1 MSENISL
8 SAEIPA
14 AYQGLRLDAALSR
27 VFPQYSRTRL
37 QQWIRNREVLVDG
50 RVLRTRDIV
59 SGGEQVE
66 VRARLSEE
74 GPLDAEEIDLDI
86 VYEDPFLLVV
96 NKPAGLVVHP
106 GAGHPTGTLAN
117 ALLYHDPGLSAIP
130 RAGIVHRLDKDTSGL
145 LVVARQ
151 LQSHCALVDQLQQR
165 TVKRKYEVLVHG
177 RVIAGGSVGAPIGR
191 HPVDRKKM
199 AVTPSGKPAI
209 THYRVRKN
217 FDTCTHLDVQLET
230 GRTHQI
236 RVHMAHLRFPVVGDP
251 VYGKRTTGEGTAE
264 ATALAGF
271 PRQALHAC
279 HLEITHPEYSRTCT
293 WSAPLPQDFRQL
305 LEVLAGHA
313 HAMP

>member
-1 MSENISL
+1 MRENISL

-106 GAGHPTGTLAN
+106 GAGNPTGTLAN

-177 RVIAGGSVGAPIGR
+177 RVIAGGSVEAPIGR

-251 VYGKRTTGEGTAE
+251 VYGKRTTGAGTAE
-264 ATALAGF
+264 AIALARF

-279 HLEITHPEYSRTCT
+279 HLEITHPEDSRTCT

-305 LEVLAGHA
+305 LEVLAGHS
-313 HAMP
+313 HAAP

>member
-1 MSENISL
+1 MRENISL

-86 VYEDPFLLVV
+86 VYEDPFCCRQQA
-96 NKPAGLVVHP
+96 PGLVVAP
-106 GAGHPTGTLAN
+106 RCGYAAGQLAN
-117 ALLYHDPGLSAIP
+117 ALLIHAQACPAFQGPVSCIGWTRIP
-130 RAGIVHRLDKDTSGL
+130 RVAGGGPSTQIMCTGDP
-145 LVVARQ
+145 
-151 LQSHCALVDQLQQR
+151 LQQR

-177 RVIAGGSVGAPIGR
+177 RVIAGGSVEAPIGR

-251 VYGKRTTGEGTAE
+251 VYGKRTTGAGTVCRSRSR
-264 ATALAGF
+264 LARF
-271 PRQALHAC
+271 HAR
-279 HLEITHPEYSRTCT
+279 P
-293 WSAPLPQDFRQL
+293 AM
-305 LEVLAGHA
+305 HA
-313 HAMP
+313 I

>member
-14 AYQGLRLDAALSR
+14 AYRGLRLDAALSR

-66 VRARLSEE
+66 VRAHLSEE
-74 GPLDAEEIDLDI
+74 APLDAEEIDLDI

-106 GAGHPTGTLAN
+106 GAGNPTGTLAN

-177 RVIAGGSVGAPIGR
+177 RVIAGGSVEAPIGR

-251 VYGKRTTGEGTAE
+251 VYGKRTTGAGTAE
-264 ATALAGF
+264 VTALAGF

-279 HLEITHPEYSRTCT
+279 HLEITHPEDARTCT

-305 LEVLAGHA
+305 LEVLAGHS
-313 HAMP
+313 HAAP

>member
-14 AYQGLRLDAALSR
+14 ACQGLRLDAALSR

-37 QQWIRNREVLVDG
+37 QQWIRNREVQVDG

-74 GPLDAEEIDLDI
+74 GPLEAEEIDLDI

-151 LQSHCALVDQLQQR
+151 LQSHCALVEQLQQR

-177 RVIAGGSVGAPIGR
+177 RMIAGGSVEAPIGR

-251 VYGKRTTGEGTAE
+251 VYGKRTTAAGTAK
-264 ATALAGF
+264 ASALAGF
-271 PRQALHAC
+271 SRQALHAC
-279 HLEITHPEYSRTCT
+279 HLEITHPEDSRTCT

-305 LEVLAGHA
+305 LEGLAGHA
-313 HAMP
+313 HAAP

>member
-1 MSENISL
+1 MSENIYL

-50 RVLRTRDIV
+50 QVLRTRDIV

-66 VRARLSEE
+66 VRAHLSDE
-74 GPLDAEEIDLDI
+74 GLLDAEEIDLDI

-106 GAGHPTGTLAN
+106 GAGNPTGTLAN

-177 RVIAGGSVGAPIGR
+177 RVIAGGSVEAPIGR

-251 VYGKRTTGEGTAE
+251 VYGKRATAAGTAE
-264 ATALAGF
+264 ASALAGF

-279 HLEITHPEYSRTCT
+279 HLEITHPEDSRTCT

-305 LEVLAGHA
+305 LEVLAGHSYA
-313 HAMP
+313 AP

>member
-50 RVLRTRDIV
+50 QVLRTRDIV

-66 VRARLSEE
+66 VRAHLSEE
-74 GPLDAEEIDLDI
+74 GLLDAEEIDLDI

-106 GAGHPTGTLAN
+106 GAGNPTGTLAN

-177 RVIAGGSVGAPIGR
+177 RVIAGGSVEAPIGR

-209 THYRVRKN
+209 THYRVHKN

-251 VYGKRTTGEGTAE
+251 VYGKRATAAGTAE
-264 ATALAGF
+264 ASALAGF

-279 HLEITHPEYSRTCT
+279 HLEITHPEDSRTCT

-305 LEVLAGHA
+305 LEVLAGHSYA
-313 HAMP
+313 AP